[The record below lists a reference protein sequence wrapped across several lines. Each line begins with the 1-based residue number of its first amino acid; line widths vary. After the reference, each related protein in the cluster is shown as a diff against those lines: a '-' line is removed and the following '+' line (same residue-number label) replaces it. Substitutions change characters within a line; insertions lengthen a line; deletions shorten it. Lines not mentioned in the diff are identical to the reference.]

1 MVLDRI
7 KAFLILKI
15 IGTERSH
22 GGIVASDLD
31 VVAVHLQPCL
41 HSNSLYLVGTLGQ
54 KENYIYEEMNGK
66 VYQIEQLLNPPGS
79 CTQAA

>member
-1 MVLDRI
+1 M
-7 KAFLILKI
+7 I
-15 IGTERSH
+15 IGTQRSH

-41 HSNSLYLVGTLGQ
+41 DSNSLYLVGTLGQ
-54 KENYIYEEMNGK
+54 KENYIYEDMNGK
-66 VYQIEQLLNPPGS
+66 VDKVEQLLNPPGS